1 MRGEGELSSLIAGP
15 PRVDEVVV
23 RDPVRRSRLV
33 RLNDGVLIGVL
44 VVPQLAWLAVVAYLL
59 HIP

>member
-1 MRGEGELSSLIAGP
+1 LSSLIAGP
-15 PRVDEVVV
+15 PRVD
-23 RDPVRRSRLV
+23 DAAAAGPMRRSRLF
-33 RLNDGVLIGVL
+33 RLNDGVLIGLL